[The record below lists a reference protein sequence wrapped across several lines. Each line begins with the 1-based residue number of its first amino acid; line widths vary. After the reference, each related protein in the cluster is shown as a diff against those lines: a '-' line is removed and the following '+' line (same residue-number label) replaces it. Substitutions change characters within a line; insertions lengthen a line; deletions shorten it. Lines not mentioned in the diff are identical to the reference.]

1 MNHLLLRTN
10 PIKNDSTIWI
20 EIMRYSHLF
29 LLLVFLVGLVPQIAH
44 SQSTTLESQGVAA
57 IVRGNRDISRD
68 KAIEDALRNAV
79 EQATGSLI
87 ENETLVENYQ
97 LLSDK
102 IYSQSRGYVQT
113 YEVLNEEVD
122 QGLYRVTIQAT
133 VASGELKNDLRA
145 LNVLMRQVRKPRV
158 MVLFEDSMS
167 EGVNSGRL
175 AEDAISKVLLDRGF
189 KLVDANT
196 VRRNLGQDQVQ
207 GLLAGDGR
215 IAAAISDKYGAEM
228 LVLGTAQAVTN
239 QVTIGDININSN
251 QAVISAK
258 LVRAD
263 TGEVKVSETRQAAKP
278 HVNSLSGIQMA
289 ISEAGELLAND
300 MIDKIIQIFHEEVY
314 NIANVNLTIFGLQG
328 YGHLQEVIQLISDN
342 VRGIKEIY
350 QRNYT
355 MGTAE
360 LEVELTGSTQS
371 LAADLTT
378 RKLGNYKFD
387 IKESTHNQLQVY
399 ITSTNR

>member
-1 MNHLLLRTN
+1 
-10 PIKNDSTIWI
+10 
-20 EIMRYSHLF
+20 MRYPHLF
-29 LLLVFLVGLVPQIAH
+29 SLLVFLVGLVPQIAH
-44 SQSTTLESQGVAA
+44 SQSTIVESQGVAA
-57 IVRGNRDISRD
+57 IVQGNRDIARD

-102 IYSQSRGYVQT
+102 IYSQSKGYVQT
-113 YEVLNEEVD
+113 YEVLDEKVD

-133 VASGELKNDLRA
+133 VASGELKHDLRA

-158 MVLFEDSMS
+158 MVLFEESIS

-175 AEDAISKVLLDRGF
+175 AEDAISKVLLDSGF
-189 KLVDANT
+189 KLVDADT
-196 VRRNLGQDQVQ
+196 VRHNLGQDKVQ

-215 IAAAISDKYGAEM
+215 VAAVISDKYGAEM
-228 LVLGTAQAVTN
+228 LLLGTAQAVTN
-239 QVTIGDININSN
+239 QVTIGDIKINSN

-289 ISEAGELLAND
+289 ISEASELLAND
-300 MIDKIIQIFHEEVY
+300 LIDQIIQIFHEEVY
-314 NIANVNLTIFGLQG
+314 NIVNVNLIIFGLQG
-328 YGHLQEVIQLISDN
+328 YGHLQEVILLISDN

-371 LAADLTT
+371 LASDLTT
-378 RKLGNYKFD
+378 RKFGNYTFE

-399 ITSTNR
+399 ITPTNR

>member
-1 MNHLLLRTN
+1 
-10 PIKNDSTIWI
+10 
-20 EIMRYSHLF
+20 MRYSHLS
-29 LLLVFLVGLVPQIAH
+29 LLLVFLVGLAPQISH
-44 SQSTTLESQGVAA
+44 SQSTTVESQGVAA

-87 ENETLVENYQ
+87 ENQTLVENYQ

-113 YEVLNEEVD
+113 YEVLNEKED

-133 VASGELKNDLRA
+133 VASGDLKNDLRA
-145 LNVLMRQVRKPRV
+145 LNLLMRQVRKPRV
-158 MVLFEDSMS
+158 MVLFEETMS

-175 AEDAISKVLLDRGF
+175 AEDAISKVLLDSGF
-189 KLVDANT
+189 KLVDADT
-196 VRRNLGQDQVQ
+196 VRRNLGQDKVQ

-215 IAAAISDKYGAEM
+215 VAAVISDKYGAEM
-228 LVLGTAQAVTN
+228 LLLGTAQAVTN
-239 QVTIGDININSN
+239 EVTIGDIKINSN

-289 ISEAGELLAND
+289 IAEASELLAND
-300 MIDKIIQIFHEEVY
+300 MIDKIIQVFHEEVY

-350 QRNYT
+350 QRTYT

-378 RKLGNYKFD
+378 RKFGNYKFD

-399 ITSTNR
+399 VTQTNR

>member
-1 MNHLLLRTN
+1 
-10 PIKNDSTIWI
+10 
-20 EIMRYSHLF
+20 MRYSHLV
-29 LLLVFLVGLVPQIAH
+29 LLLVFLVGIVPQIAM
-44 SQSTTLESQGVAA
+44 SQPTTVESQGVAA
-57 IVRGNRDISRD
+57 IIRGNLDISRD

-113 YEVLNEEVD
+113 YEVLNEKVD
-122 QGLYRVTIQAT
+122 QGLYRVTIQAS

-158 MVLFEDSMS
+158 MVLFEETMS

-175 AEDAISKVLLDRGF
+175 AEDAVSKVLLDNGF

-196 VRRNLGQDQVQ
+196 VRRNLGHDKVR

-215 IAAAISDKYGAEM
+215 VAAVISDKYGAEM
-228 LVLGTAQAVTN
+228 LLLGTAQAVTN
-239 QVTIGDININSN
+239 QVTIGDIKINSN

-289 ISEAGELLAND
+289 ISEASELLAND
-300 MIDKIIQIFHEEVY
+300 MIDKIIQIFREEVY

-378 RKLGNYKFD
+378 REFGNYKFD

>member
-1 MNHLLLRTN
+1 
-10 PIKNDSTIWI
+10 
-20 EIMRYSHLF
+20 MRYCHLSLF
-29 LLLVFLVGLVPQIAH
+29 LVFLVGLVPQISH
-44 SQSTTLESQGVAA
+44 GQSTTVESQGVAA

-87 ENETLVENYQ
+87 ENQTLVENYQ

-113 YEVLNEEVD
+113 YEVLNEKED

-133 VASGELKNDLRA
+133 VASGDLKNDLRA
-145 LNVLMRQVRKPRV
+145 LNLLMRQVRKPRV
-158 MVLFEDSMS
+158 MVLFEETMS
-167 EGVNSGRL
+167 EGVKSGRL
-175 AEDAISKVLLDRGF
+175 AEDAISKVLLDSGF
-189 KLVDANT
+189 KLVDADT
-196 VRRNLGQDQVQ
+196 VRRNLGQDKVQ

-215 IAAAISDKYGAEM
+215 VAAVISDKYGAEM
-228 LVLGTAQAVTN
+228 LLLGTAQAVTN
-239 QVTIGDININSN
+239 EVTIGDIKINSN

-289 ISEAGELLAND
+289 IAEASELLAND
-300 MIDKIIQIFHEEVY
+300 MIDKIIQVFHEEVY

-350 QRNYT
+350 QRTYT

-378 RKLGNYKFD
+378 RKFGNYKFD

-399 ITSTNR
+399 VTQTNR

>member
-1 MNHLLLRTN
+1 
-10 PIKNDSTIWI
+10 
-20 EIMRYSHLF
+20 MRYSHLV
-29 LLLVFLVGLVPQIAH
+29 LLLVFLVGIVPQIAM
-44 SQSTTLESQGVAA
+44 SQPTTVESQGVAA
-57 IVRGNRDISRD
+57 IVRGNLDISRD

-79 EQATGSLI
+79 EQATGSFI

-113 YEVLNEEVD
+113 YEVLDEKVD
-122 QGLYRVTIQAT
+122 EGLYRVTIQAT

-158 MVLFEDSMS
+158 MVLFEETMS
-167 EGVNSGRL
+167 EGVNSGKL
-175 AEDAISKVLLDRGF
+175 AEDAVSKVFLDNGF

-196 VRRNLGQDQVQ
+196 VRRNLGQDKVR

-215 IAAAISDKYGAEM
+215 VAAVISDKYGAEM
-228 LVLGTAQAVTN
+228 LLLGTAQAVTN
-239 QVTIGDININSN
+239 QVTIGDIKINSN

-278 HVNSLSGIQMA
+278 HVNSLAGIQMA
-289 ISEAGELLAND
+289 ISEASELLAND
-300 MIDKIIQIFHEEVY
+300 MIDKIIQIFREEVY

-378 RKLGNYKFD
+378 REFGNYKFD

>member
-1 MNHLLLRTN
+1 MRSSYWIVLLAFLLSLLPQN
-10 PIKNDSTIWI
+10 LLSQSSTI
-20 EIMRYSHLF
+20 
-29 LLLVFLVGLVPQIAH
+29 
-44 SQSTTLESQGVAA
+44 ESQGVAA
-57 IVRGNRDISRD
+57 IVQGNLDISRD

-102 IYSQSRGYVQT
+102 IYSQSKGYVQS
-113 YEVLNEEVD
+113 YEVLNEKTEE
-122 QGLYRVTIQAT
+122 GLYRVTIQAT
-133 VASGELKNDLRA
+133 VANGELKNDLRA
-145 LNVLMRQVRKPRV
+145 LNILMRQVRKPRV
-158 MVLFEDSMS
+158 MVLFEEVLSQD
-167 EGVNSGRL
+167 VNSGRL
-175 AEDAISKVLLDRGF
+175 AEDAVSKVLLERGF
-189 KLVDANT
+189 KLVDADV
-196 VRRNLGQDQVQ
+196 VRRNLGSDGVR
-207 GLLAGDGR
+207 GLLAGDER
-215 IAAAISDKYGAEM
+215 VAAVIGDKYGAEM
-228 LVLGTAQAVTN
+228 LLIGTAQATTN
-239 QVTIGDININSN
+239 EVTIGDIRINSN

-278 HVNSLSGIQMA
+278 HVNSLTGKQMA
-289 ISEAGELLAND
+289 ITEASESLAND
-300 MIDKIIQIFHEEVY
+300 MIDRMIEIFQEQVY
-314 NIANVNLTIFGLQG
+314 NIANVNLTIHGLRG
-328 YGHLQEVIQLISDN
+328 YAHLQEVIQLISDN

-378 RKLGNYKFD
+378 RTFGKYTFD
-387 IKESTHNQLQVY
+387 IKESTHNQLQVN
-399 ITSTNR
+399 ITPTNR

>member
-1 MNHLLLRTN
+1 
-10 PIKNDSTIWI
+10 
-20 EIMRYSHLF
+20 MRYSHLV
-29 LLLVFLVGLVPQIAH
+29 LLLVFLVGIVPQIAM
-44 SQSTTLESQGVAA
+44 SQPTTVESQGVAA
-57 IVRGNRDISRD
+57 IIRGNLDISRD

-113 YEVLNEEVD
+113 YEVLNEKVD

-158 MVLFEDSMS
+158 MVLFEETMS

-175 AEDAISKVLLDRGF
+175 AEDAVSKVLLDNGF

-196 VRRNLGQDQVQ
+196 VRRNLGQDKVQ

-215 IAAAISDKYGAEM
+215 VAAVISDKYGAEM
-228 LVLGTAQAVTN
+228 LLLGTAQAVTN
-239 QVTIGDININSN
+239 QVTIGDIKINSN

-263 TGEVKVSETRQAAKP
+263 TGEVKVSVTRQAAKP
-278 HVNSLSGIQMA
+278 HVNSLAGIQMA
-289 ISEAGELLAND
+289 ISEASELLAND
-300 MIDKIIQIFHEEVY
+300 MIDKIIQIFREEVY

-378 RKLGNYKFD
+378 REFGNYKFD

>member
-1 MNHLLLRTN
+1 
-10 PIKNDSTIWI
+10 
-20 EIMRYSHLF
+20 MRYSHLS
-29 LLLVFLVGLVPQIAH
+29 LLLVFLVGLAPQISH
-44 SQSTTLESQGVAA
+44 SQSTTVESQGVAA
-57 IVRGNRDISRD
+57 IVPGNRDISRD

-87 ENETLVENYQ
+87 ENQTLVENYQ

-113 YEVLNEEVD
+113 YEVLNEKED

-133 VASGELKNDLRA
+133 VASGDLKNDLRA
-145 LNVLMRQVRKPRV
+145 LNLLMRQVRKPRV
-158 MVLFEDSMS
+158 MVLFEETMS

-175 AEDAISKVLLDRGF
+175 AEDAISKVLLDSGF
-189 KLVDANT
+189 KLVDADT
-196 VRRNLGQDQVQ
+196 VRRNLGQDKVQ

-215 IAAAISDKYGAEM
+215 VAAVISDKYGAEM
-228 LVLGTAQAVTN
+228 LLLGTAQAVTN
-239 QVTIGDININSN
+239 EVTIGDIKINSN

-289 ISEAGELLAND
+289 IAEASELLAND
-300 MIDKIIQIFHEEVY
+300 MIDKIIQVFHEEVY

-350 QRNYT
+350 QRTYT

-378 RKLGNYKFD
+378 RKFGNYKFD

-399 ITSTNR
+399 VTQTNR

>member
-1 MNHLLLRTN
+1 
-10 PIKNDSTIWI
+10 
-20 EIMRYSHLF
+20 MRYSHLS
-29 LLLVFLVGLVPQIAH
+29 LLLVFLVGLAPQISH
-44 SQSTTLESQGVAA
+44 GQSTTVESQGVAA

-87 ENETLVENYQ
+87 ENQTLVENYQ

-113 YEVLNEEVD
+113 YEVLNEKED

-133 VASGELKNDLRA
+133 VASGDLKNDLRA
-145 LNVLMRQVRKPRV
+145 LNLLMRQVRKPRV
-158 MVLFEDSMS
+158 MVLFEETMS

-175 AEDAISKVLLDRGF
+175 AEDAISKVLLDSGF
-189 KLVDANT
+189 KLVDADT
-196 VRRNLGQDQVQ
+196 VRRNLGQDKVQ

-215 IAAAISDKYGAEM
+215 VAAVISDKYGAEM
-228 LVLGTAQAVTN
+228 LLLGTAQAVTN
-239 QVTIGDININSN
+239 EVTIGDIKINSN

-289 ISEAGELLAND
+289 IAEASELLAND
-300 MIDKIIQIFHEEVY
+300 MIDKIIQVFHEEVY

-350 QRNYT
+350 QRTYT

-378 RKLGNYKFD
+378 RKFGNYKFD

-399 ITSTNR
+399 VTQTNR

>member
-1 MNHLLLRTN
+1 
-10 PIKNDSTIWI
+10 
-20 EIMRYSHLF
+20 MRYPHLF
-29 LLLVFLVGLVPQIAH
+29 SLLVFLVGLVPQIAH
-44 SQSTTLESQGVAA
+44 SQSTIVESQGVAA
-57 IVRGNRDISRD
+57 IVQGNRDIARD

-102 IYSQSRGYVQT
+102 IYSQSKGYVQT
-113 YEVLNEEVD
+113 YEVLDEKMD

-133 VASGELKNDLRA
+133 VASGELKHDLRA

-158 MVLFEDSMS
+158 MVLFEESIS

-175 AEDAISKVLLDRGF
+175 AEDAISKVLLDSGF
-189 KLVDANT
+189 KLVDADT
-196 VRRNLGQDQVQ
+196 VRHNLGQDKVQ

-215 IAAAISDKYGAEM
+215 VAAVISDKYGAEM
-228 LVLGTAQAVTN
+228 LLLGTAQAVTN
-239 QVTIGDININSN
+239 QVTIGDIKINSN

-289 ISEAGELLAND
+289 ISEASELLAND
-300 MIDKIIQIFHEEVY
+300 LIDQIIQIFHEEVY
-314 NIANVNLTIFGLQG
+314 NIVNVNLIIFGLQG

-371 LAADLTT
+371 LASDLTT
-378 RKLGNYKFD
+378 RKFGNYTFE

-399 ITSTNR
+399 ITPTNR

>member
-1 MNHLLLRTN
+1 
-10 PIKNDSTIWI
+10 
-20 EIMRYSHLF
+20 MRYSYF
-29 LLLVFLVGLVPQIAH
+29 ILLLVFLATLLPQNAFC
-44 SQSTTLESQGVAA
+44 QSSIIESQGVAA
-57 IVRGNRDISRD
+57 IVQGNLDISRD

-102 IYSQSRGYVQT
+102 IYSQSKGYVQS
-113 YEVLNEEVD
+113 YEVLNEKAEE
-122 QGLYRVTIQAT
+122 GLYRVSIQAT

-145 LNVLMRQVRKPRV
+145 LNILMRQVRKPRV
-158 MVLFEDSMS
+158 MVLFEETLSQD
-167 EGVNSGRL
+167 VDSGRL
-175 AEDAISKVLLDRGF
+175 AEDAISKVLLERGF
-189 KLVDANT
+189 KLVDADT
-196 VRRNLGQDQVQ
+196 VRRNLGRDKVR
-207 GLLAGDGR
+207 GLLAGDER
-215 IAAAISDKYGAEM
+215 IAAVISDKYGADM
-228 LVLGTAQAVTN
+228 LLIGSAQAASS
-239 QVTIGDININSN
+239 QVTIGDVQINSN

-278 HVNSLSGIQMA
+278 HVNSLTGIQMA
-289 ISEAGELLAND
+289 INEAGELLAND
-300 MIDKIIQIFHEEVY
+300 MIDKMIQIFQKQVY
-314 NIANVNLTIFGLQG
+314 NVANVNLTIHGLQG
-328 YGHLQEVIQLISDN
+328 YAHLQEVIQLISDN
-342 VRGIKEIY
+342 VRGVQEIY

-378 RKLGNYKFD
+378 RKFGNYRFD

>member
-1 MNHLLLRTN
+1 
-10 PIKNDSTIWI
+10 
-20 EIMRYSHLF
+20 
-29 LLLVFLVGLVPQIAH
+29 
-44 SQSTTLESQGVAA
+44 
-57 IVRGNRDISRD
+57 
-68 KAIEDALRNAV
+68 V

-113 YEVLNEEVD
+113 YEVLDEKVD
-122 QGLYRVTIQAT
+122 QGLYKVTIQAT
-133 VASGELKNDLRA
+133 VASGDLKNDLRA

-158 MVLFEDSMS
+158 MVLFEESMS
-167 EGVNSGRL
+167 EGVKSGRL
-175 AEDAISKVLLDRGF
+175 AEDAISKVLLDNGF
-189 KLVDANT
+189 KLVDADT
-196 VRRNLGQDQVQ
+196 VRRNLGQDKVQ

-215 IAAAISDKYGAEM
+215 VAAVISDKYGAEM
-228 LVLGTAQAVTN
+228 LLLGTAQAVTN
-239 QVTIGDININSN
+239 QVTIGDIKINSN

-289 ISEAGELLAND
+289 ISEASELLAND

-355 MGTAE
+355 MGTAD

-378 RKLGNYKFD
+378 RKFGNYKFN

-399 ITSTNR
+399 ITPTNR

>member
-1 MNHLLLRTN
+1 
-10 PIKNDSTIWI
+10 
-20 EIMRYSHLF
+20 MRYSHLV
-29 LLLVFLVGLVPQIAH
+29 LLLVFLVGIVPQIAM
-44 SQSTTLESQGVAA
+44 SQPTTVESQGVAA
-57 IVRGNRDISRD
+57 IIRGNLDISRD

-113 YEVLNEEVD
+113 YEVLNEKVD

-158 MVLFEDSMS
+158 MVLFEETMS

-175 AEDAISKVLLDRGF
+175 AEDAVSKVLLDNGF

-196 VRRNLGQDQVQ
+196 VRRNLGQDKVQ

-215 IAAAISDKYGAEM
+215 VAAVISDKYGAEM
-228 LVLGTAQAVTN
+228 LLLGTAQAVTN
-239 QVTIGDININSN
+239 QVTIGDIKINSN

-289 ISEAGELLAND
+289 ISEASELLAND
-300 MIDKIIQIFHEEVY
+300 MIDKIIQIFREEVY

-378 RKLGNYKFD
+378 REFGNYKFD

>member
-1 MNHLLLRTN
+1 
-10 PIKNDSTIWI
+10 
-20 EIMRYSHLF
+20 MRYSHLF
-29 LLLVFLVGLVPQIAH
+29 LLLVFFVGLAPQIAH
-44 SQSTTLESQGVAA
+44 SQSTTVESQGVAA
-57 IVRGNRDISRD
+57 IVQGNRDISRD

-102 IYSQSRGYVQT
+102 IYSQSKGYVQT
-113 YEVLNEEVD
+113 YEVLDEKVD

-133 VASGELKNDLRA
+133 VASGDLKHDLRA

-158 MVLFEDSMS
+158 MVLFEESIS

-175 AEDAISKVLLDRGF
+175 AEDAISKVLLDSGF
-189 KLVDANT
+189 KLVDADT
-196 VRRNLGQDQVQ
+196 VRSNLGQDKVQ

-215 IAAAISDKYGAEM
+215 VAAVISDKYGAEM
-228 LVLGTAQAVTN
+228 LLLGTAQAVTN
-239 QVTIGDININSN
+239 QVTIGDIKINSN

-258 LVRAD
+258 LVRTD

-289 ISEAGELLAND
+289 ISEASELLAND

-314 NIANVNLTIFGLQG
+314 NIANVNLIIFGLQG

-378 RKLGNYKFD
+378 RKFGNYTFQ

-399 ITSTNR
+399 ISSTNR